1 MPAWVYILRLT
12 SKNLYTGSTTQLE
25 KRISDHFSGRGC
37 RTTRID
43 PPILAECTEQFTT
56 MHDALQRE
64 RQVKKWSRAKKE
76 ALIRGNF
83 ETLKHLSKKKKP
95 QKLI

>member
-1 MPAWVYILRLT
+1 
-12 SKNLYTGSTTQLE
+12 
-25 KRISDHFSGRGC
+25 
-37 RTTRID
+37 
-43 PPILAECTEQFTT
+43 